1 MPEFDLSDIPPAAI
15 VAAAVVFAL
24 LTSGLVVK
32 TALRWTK
39 HDTALANE
47 KTARSGRLIGK
58 CENVLIITLVLLDEF
73 TALALI
79 FTAKS
84 LTRRDE
90 EADAEYLLGGTLV
103 NVTWSI
109 LVALLGKA
117 LLAEL
122 A

>member
-1 MPEFDLSDIPPAAI
+1 MPLPATPEAI
-15 VAAAVVFAL
+15 VGAAYLVTL
-24 LTSGLVVK
+24 LTSGFVVK
-32 TALRWTK
+32 AALRWTK
-39 HDTALANE
+39 HDTALKDE

-58 CENVLIITLVLLDEF
+58 CENVLIVTLVLLDEF

-84 LTRRDE
+84 LTRRDA

-109 LVALLGKA
+109 VVALVAKR
-117 LLAEL
+117 LLA
-122 A
+122 AVA